1 MFTTR
6 VVLGL
11 TGGRARATLNLMV
24 QYDDLDA
31 SFAALADP
39 TRRGILEHLQRGPA
53 SITQLA
59 ARFDMTL
66 TGMKKHVTL
75 LEEAGMVESEKQG
88 RVRYC
93 RLGANQ
99 LDREAAWIRDYRVV
113 VQERLDHLEQF
124 LDRTEPKS

>member
-1 MFTTR
+1 
-6 VVLGL
+6 
-11 TGGRARATLNLMV
+11 MV
-24 QYDDLDA
+24 QYNDLNA

-53 SITQLA
+53 SITDLA

-66 TGMKKHVTL
+66 TGMKKHVKL

-93 RLGANQ
+93 RLGANP

-113 VQERLDHLEQF
+113 VQERLDHLEKF
-124 LDRTEPKS
+124 LDRTEPSQ